1 MEKESYSLDEIL
13 SEAKKKREEQAQQLK
28 NETADNAKKEKPEE
42 KNDKKISETIK
53 KENKTAPQKQE
64 KSEKDFV
71 IAEKNVNKQKDA
83 EEKQTVS
90 EKKQPKKEQ
99 PVKKQPTA
107 EKETPQKKEEKPVPS
122 EKKAEK
128 QAEETKKETITE
140 EKKEDDS
147 SEMVNI
153 LDYTPDIEPQD
164 EYDEETEP
172 VKFFKTKTGK
182 VVKAII
188 IVLVLLIVGAAI
200 FGGIYIHK
208 ALNKISVPQ
217 PNNNSQSEEWSGM
230 NVLNENFPAIEE
242 TDASQLSS
250 LQDMIK
256 TWYYNGEPCS
266 SSHVLNVLLIGE
278 DTRGEEILDDETRAD
293 AAIIASVNVDTK
305 QITLTSVLRD
315 TYGFWENEKG
325 NDSTAQFGK
334 INGAMSIGD
343 INAYI
348 RCVENLYKIN
358 IDNYVIVNFDSFE
371 SIIDTVGGVTLE
383 ITSAE
388 INEINN
394 HQVRYGYVTIEKDFE
409 GSSGEMKLTGEQAL
423 AYCRIRK
430 LDSDNMRADRQK
442 KCLIEMFEQV
452 KGSSTTNLLKVANT
466 MIDYVKTGFSGDEIL
481 SIAKY
486 ALSEGWM
493 NYEIVMNTIPNSRIN
508 ERGSGGVYYGEWI
521 WKSDFPQ
528 DAYNLQMLLYG
539 KSSIT
544 LAQTRVDVLRC
555 ELYGFYSEGYAPTY
569 ATIYNENYGE
579 LTTLVTT
586 TKEDEETSSEIA

>member
-13 SEAKKKREEQAQQLK
+13 SEVKKRREEQAQQLK
-28 NETADNAKKEKPEE
+28 NETAEKDNIKQKTIEKEQKAEKKTEKEVPVKEE
-42 KNDKKISETIK
+42 KVTAQPKNA
-53 KENKTAPQKQE
+53 ENE
-64 KSEKDFV
+64 KSFV
-71 IAEKNVNKQKDA
+71 IDEKNKKQNP
-83 EEKQTVS
+83 QP
-90 EKKQPKKEQ
+90 EKKKKT
-99 PVKKQPTA
+99 VKKQA
-107 EKETPQKKEEKPVPS
+107 ETKQAEQEKKEEKP
-122 EKKAEK
+122 EKKEKEEKAEK
-128 QAEETKKETITE
+128 PEENQKEE
-140 EKKEDDS
+140 VDVP

-153 LDYTPDIEPQD
+153 LDYTPDITAQN
-164 EYDEETEP
+164 EYTEEDEP

-182 VVKAII
+182 AVKAVI
-188 IVLVLLIVGAAI
+188 IVLVLLIIAAAV

-217 PNNNSQSEEWSGM
+217 PNNSNSQSEQWSGM
-230 NVLNENFPAIEE
+230 NNLTENFPEIEE
-242 TDASQLSS
+242 TDASELSS
-250 LQDMIK
+250 LQDMIR

-278 DTRGEEILDDETRAD
+278 DTRGTEILDDETRAD
-293 AAIIASVNVDTK
+293 AAIIASVNIDTK
-305 QITLTSVLRD
+305 KITLTSVLRD
-315 TYGFWENEKG
+315 TYGYWENTGGDE
-325 NDSTAQFGK
+325 STAQFGK
-334 INGAMSIGD
+334 INGAMSVGD

-409 GSSGEMKLTGEQAL
+409 GDRGEMRLTGEQAL

-442 KCLIEMFEQV
+442 TCLVELFKEVQ
-452 KGSSTTNLLKVANT
+452 GSSTASLLKIANS
-466 MIDYVKTGFSGDEIL
+466 MIDYVKTGFSGDEVL

-493 NYEIVMNTIPNSRIN
+493 NYDIEMNTVPNSRIN
-508 ERGSGGVYYGEWI
+508 ENGSGGIYYGEWI

-555 ELYGFYSEGYAPTY
+555 ELYGFYKEGYAPTY
-569 ATIYNENYGE
+569 ATIHNENYGE
-579 LTTLVTT
+579 VTTLVTT
-586 TKEDEETSSEIA
+586 TKEDETDSTTIV